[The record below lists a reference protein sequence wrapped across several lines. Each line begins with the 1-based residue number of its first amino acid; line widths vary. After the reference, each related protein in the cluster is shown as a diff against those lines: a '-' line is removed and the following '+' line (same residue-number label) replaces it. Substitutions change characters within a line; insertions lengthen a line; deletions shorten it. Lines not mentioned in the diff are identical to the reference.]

1 MSAIKGA
8 LTRAR
13 TKGKPGRKHVGSPLQ
28 IRAKDVDI
36 VELNKG
42 AVTKVAKTQ
51 RGYNGVLKQ
60 FADFAEVEWSG
71 ESLDEFPKRLL
82 TDEMMAK
89 FLWYRA
95 EKNPTNNAKA
105 TMAALASACLHHAV
119 PNVYDNDHLYPHVHK
134 RLGVMAV
141 AKKAN
146 PIAALKA
153 GIFSP
158 AAILHV
164 LKSKPRDNLEIQHF
178 GLWCWETFTGVRSQT
193 TWD

>member
-105 TMAALASACLHHAV
+105 TMAALASACLHHAARSRMCTIMIIYT
-119 PNVYDNDHLYPHVHK
+119 P
-134 RLGVMAV
+134 
-141 AKKAN
+141 
-146 PIAALKA
+146 
-153 GIFSP
+153 
-158 AAILHV
+158 
-164 LKSKPRDNLEIQHF
+164 
-178 GLWCWETFTGVRSQT
+178 TFTSAWVLWLLPKKLIQLRP
-193 TWD
+193 